1 MITPSMSEPLTLP
14 ERLRLSAQLWTE
26 RTGFTL
32 ARLGRDVVNDGGFFA
47 RIESGA
53 APTTTTLEKFASFLG
68 DAGNWPEGAVPEE
81 VAAFVHV
88 TGVRA
93 PVLAAATGFEA
104 ELSGQVAQ

>member
-1 MITPSMSEPLTLP
+1 MSEPLTLP

-53 APTTTTLEKFASFLG
+53 APTTTTLEKFASYLG
-68 DAGNWPEGAVPEE
+68 DAGNWPEGIVPDE

-88 TGVRA
+88 TGVTPER
-93 PVLAAATGFEA
+93 VAASAGKA
-104 ELSGQVAQ
+104 GDISPAVAA